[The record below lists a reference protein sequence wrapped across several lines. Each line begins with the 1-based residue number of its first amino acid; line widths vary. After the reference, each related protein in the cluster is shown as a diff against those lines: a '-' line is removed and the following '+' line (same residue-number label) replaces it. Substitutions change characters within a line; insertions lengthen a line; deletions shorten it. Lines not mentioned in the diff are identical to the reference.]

1 MFELGKTFWVVYE
14 HCYRIDGQAAL
25 HKEFCVTEAEPMSF
39 ICGHYEEISLRFFL
53 PDGGERIG
61 YVRIKQIGMPGG
73 NVFLSAEE
81 AAAEAE
87 RRADR
92 YDCAFSFC
100 SDTQIRRT

>member
-53 PDGGERIG
+53 PDGGERIELHG
-61 YVRIKQIGMPGG
+61 SW
-73 NVFLSAEE
+73 L
-81 AAAEAE
+81 
-87 RRADR
+87 
-92 YDCAFSFC
+92 
-100 SDTQIRRT
+100 